1 MRGLLQRVRRA
12 AVAVDGAEVGAI
24 QQGVLLLL
32 GIAHA
37 DTVASADTLLD
48 RVLRY
53 RLFPDAQGRMNLS
66 LADSG
71 GGLLIVS
78 QFTLMADTRKGLRP
92 SFTSAAPPVLG
103 RELFERAV
111 DGVLVRGDRGGAARR
126 DRVRAGPR
134 GRALA
139 QGIGARRF
147 NTEVTGVT
155 EVTGE
160 TLGMP
165 TSLGFPSSP
174 GSRGSYPRHL

>member
-32 GIAHA
+32 GMAHA

-53 RLFPDAQGRMNLS
+53 RLFPDAQERMNLS
-66 LADSG
+66 LADIG

-92 SFTSAAPPVLG
+92 SFTPAAPPEQAERLYDHFIARARACHAPVACG
-103 RELFERAV
+103 VFGADMQVELV
-111 DGVLVRGDRGGAARR
+111 NDGPVTL
-126 DRVRAGPR
+126 
-134 GRALA
+134 LL
-139 QGIGARRF
+139 
-147 NTEVTGVT
+147 EV
-155 EVTGE
+155 
-160 TLGMP
+160 
-165 TSLGFPSSP
+165 
-174 GSRGSYPRHL
+174 

>member
-12 AVAVDGAEVGAI
+12 AVAVDGVEVGAI

-32 GIAHA
+32 GIAPT

-53 RLFPDAQGRMNLS
+53 RLFPDGQGRMNLS

-92 SFTSAAPPVLG
+92 SFTPAAPPEQAERLYDHFIAQARVLHAPVACG
-103 RELFERAV
+103 VFGADMQVELV
-111 DGVLVRGDRGGAARR
+111 NDGPVTL
-126 DRVRAGPR
+126 
-134 GRALA
+134 LL
-139 QGIGARRF
+139 
-147 NTEVTGVT
+147 EV
-155 EVTGE
+155 
-160 TLGMP
+160 
-165 TSLGFPSSP
+165 
-174 GSRGSYPRHL
+174 

>member
-12 AVAVDGAEVGAI
+12 AVVAGGAEAGAI
-24 QQGVLLLL
+24 QQGVLLLV

-66 LADSG
+66 LADIG

-92 SFTSAAPPVLG
+92 SFTPAAPP
-103 RELFERAV
+103 ELAERLYNHFVARAQERHAPV
-111 DGVLVRGDRGGAARR
+111 ACGVFGADMQVALVNDGPVTL
-126 DRVRAGPR
+126 
-134 GRALA
+134 LL
-139 QGIGARRF
+139 
-147 NTEVTGVT
+147 EV
-155 EVTGE
+155 
-160 TLGMP
+160 
-165 TSLGFPSSP
+165 
-174 GSRGSYPRHL
+174 

>member
-53 RLFPDAQGRMNLS
+53 RLFPDAHGRMNLS
-66 LADSG
+66 LADIG

-92 SFTSAAPPVLG
+92 SFTPAAPP
-103 RELFERAV
+103 EQAERLY
-111 DGVLVRGDRGGAARR
+111 DHFIARA
-126 DRVRAGPR
+126 RVRHAQVACGVFGADMQVELVNDGPVT
-134 GRALA
+134 LLL
-139 QGIGARRF
+139 
-147 NTEVTGVT
+147 EV
-155 EVTGE
+155 
-160 TLGMP
+160 
-165 TSLGFPSSP
+165 
-174 GSRGSYPRHL
+174 

>member
-12 AVAVDGAEVGAI
+12 AVVAGGAEVGAI
-24 QQGVLLLL
+24 QQGVLLLV

-66 LADSG
+66 LADIG

-92 SFTSAAPPVLG
+92 SFTPAAPP
-103 RELFERAV
+103 ELAERLYNHFVARAQERHAPV
-111 DGVLVRGDRGGAARR
+111 ACGLFGADMQVALVNDGPVTL
-126 DRVRAGPR
+126 
-134 GRALA
+134 LL
-139 QGIGARRF
+139 
-147 NTEVTGVT
+147 EV
-155 EVTGE
+155 
-160 TLGMP
+160 
-165 TSLGFPSSP
+165 
-174 GSRGSYPRHL
+174 

>member
-12 AVAVDGAEVGAI
+12 AVAVDGVQVGAI

-32 GIAHA
+32 GIAHT

-53 RLFPDAQGRMNLS
+53 RLFPDGQGRMNLS

-92 SFTSAAPPVLG
+92 SFTPAAPPEQAERLYDHFIAKARARHAPVACG
-103 RELFERAV
+103 VFGADMQVELV
-111 DGVLVRGDRGGAARR
+111 NDGPVTL
-126 DRVRAGPR
+126 
-134 GRALA
+134 LL
-139 QGIGARRF
+139 
-147 NTEVTGVT
+147 EV
-155 EVTGE
+155 
-160 TLGMP
+160 
-165 TSLGFPSSP
+165 
-174 GSRGSYPRHL
+174 

>member
-1 MRGLLQRVRRA
+1 VRGLLQRVRRA

-92 SFTSAAPPVLG
+92 SFTPAAPP
-103 RELFERAV
+103 EQAERLYDHFIAQ
-111 DGVLVRGDRGGAARR
+111 A
-126 DRVRAGPR
+126 RVRHAPVACGVFGAEMQVELVNDGPVT
-134 GRALA
+134 LLL
-139 QGIGARRF
+139 
-147 NTEVTGVT
+147 EV
-155 EVTGE
+155 
-160 TLGMP
+160 
-165 TSLGFPSSP
+165 
-174 GSRGSYPRHL
+174 